1 MWSGVVI
8 GVDADELTA
17 QLVRGCKDSTG
28 AGSCKERSPGQR
40 TINSADYFTYR
51 AASLAAV
58 TCRVRVPTMGGFSFA
73 HLA

>member
-8 GVDADELTA
+8 GLDADADELTA

-40 TINSADYFTYR
+40 TINSA
-51 AASLAAV
+51 
-58 TCRVRVPTMGGFSFA
+58 G
-73 HLA
+73 